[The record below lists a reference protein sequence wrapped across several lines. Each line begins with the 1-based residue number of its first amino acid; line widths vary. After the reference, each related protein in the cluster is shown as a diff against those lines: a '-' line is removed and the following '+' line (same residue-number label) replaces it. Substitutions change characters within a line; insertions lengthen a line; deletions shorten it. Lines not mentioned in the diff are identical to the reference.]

1 MAHLDAYG
9 DSRRRSIQDG
19 LSHTISYRFRILI
32 SDETARDLRQ
42 RLCGNNRLTPLS
54 LITATYA
61 VKFQSWEIPRSLEWR
76 VSFQWMQVIDS
87 KSFIVSFLVSFQ
99 LSELLPFP
107 ILDIRNA
114 FVESINSYAIVII
127 MERRADLAQGLN
139 GIVYRPTM
147 EP

>member
-19 LSHTISYRFRILI
+19 LPHTISYRFRILI
-32 SDETARDLRQ
+32 SYETARDLRH

-61 VKFQSWEIPRSLEWR
+61 VKLQSWEIPRSLEWR
-76 VSFQWMQVIDS
+76 VSFHRMQLIDS
-87 KSFIVSFLVSFQ
+87 KRFLVSYLVRCQ
-99 LSELLPFP
+99 LSELLPFS
-107 ILDIRNA
+107 IFDIRNA
-114 FVESINSYAIVII
+114 FVESINSYAIVTI

-139 GIVYRPTM
+139 GIVYRPTV